1 MIPTPVSVS
10 WDPRIPVTLRSMRLG
25 TEGGVFPGG
34 LLFLALAQQH
44 QLTDR
49 RVTRQRAEQ
58 LAARTTAVGSV
69 KCGGEEKVTAEH
81 YLILLKIV
89 PRC

>member
-58 LAARTTAVGSV
+58 LAARTTAVGV
-69 KCGGEEKVTAEH
+69 
-81 YLILLKIV
+81 
-89 PRC
+89 